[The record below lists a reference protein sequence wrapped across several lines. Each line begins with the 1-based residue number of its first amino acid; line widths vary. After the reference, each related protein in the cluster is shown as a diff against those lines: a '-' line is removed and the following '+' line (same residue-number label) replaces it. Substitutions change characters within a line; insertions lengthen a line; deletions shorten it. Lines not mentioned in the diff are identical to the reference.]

1 MDRDGI
7 ILRRLAAQHLLEK
20 ADTEQVVQDLCGVQ
34 AQFLSHALHGLSI
47 RCDPVSTE
55 NLVKN
60 WTNRG
65 TMHLISADDLP
76 LFLHRGRTHYLRPV
90 DTMEADAYMSKAR
103 KAYFA
108 DLILSAVEQGTDER
122 DVLKTLCIAS
132 GMTESEAVSAFN
144 PWGGLIRALCETG
157 KLCHKV
163 QEKKAFQLCPPFEPW
178 EEKPAHLELARRY
191 FSHFG
196 PATVKDCAY
205 FFGSTQKNVKQWL
218 RELPVEETHLDGNS
232 YFYIPGALAD
242 DAKIPA
248 VLFLAGFD
256 QFLLGYEKKE
266 SLILPQEHL
275 RDIFNLAGIVRPAVL
290 IHGRVAGWWNLKKR
304 KLTVSL
310 FSPAYQEAV
319 LSAAALQ
326 WDNLKEIHFV

>member
-1 MDRDGI
+1 MDRDEI
-7 ILRRLAAQHLLEK
+7 ILRRLATQHLLEK
-20 ADTEQVVQDLCGVQ
+20 AGTEQVVRDLCGIQ

-47 RCDPVSTE
+47 RCSDVCTG
-55 NLVKN
+55 NLIKS
-60 WTNRG
+60 WTIRG
-65 TMHLISADDLP
+65 TMHLFSADDLP
-76 LFLHRGRTHYLRPV
+76 LFLHRGRNHFLRSV
-90 DTMEADAYMSKAR
+90 DTMETDTHMSKAR
-103 KAYFA
+103 KVHFA

-122 DVLKTLCIAS
+122 DALKALCES
-132 GMTESEAVSAFN
+132 KGMTETEAASAFD
-144 PWGGLIRALCETG
+144 PWGGLLRALCEEG

-163 QEKKAFQLCPPFEPW
+163 QEKKAFQLCPPFEPL
-178 EEKPAHLELARRY
+178 EEAPARLELARRY

-205 FFGSTQKNVKQWL
+205 FFGTTQRNVKQWL

-232 YFYIPGALAD
+232 YFYIPGALAE
-242 DAKIPA
+242 DAEIPA

-266 SLILPQEHL
+266 SLILPPEHL

-304 KLTVSL
+304 KLTITL
-310 FSPAYQEAV
+310 FSPAYQEVV